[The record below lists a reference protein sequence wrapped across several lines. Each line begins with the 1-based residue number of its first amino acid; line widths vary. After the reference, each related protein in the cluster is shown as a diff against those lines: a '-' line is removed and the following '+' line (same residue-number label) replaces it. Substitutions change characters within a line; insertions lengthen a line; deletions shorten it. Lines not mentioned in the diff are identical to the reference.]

1 MAFFKLSAPVRLY
14 QYPFDYHSHLGGI
27 LPVRGHDGLSLV
39 GWLHRKK
46 PADVEDGEFRLFDQ
60 ALQFMQQ
67 SNPFALL
74 AAKKDVA
81 AYERAECAAEN
92 IYIAGVLIT
101 QHFRPG
107 EGVDELPVTDARL
120 YAVCQ
125 QLIKDAR
132 AKGGE
137 AWQWTLGLM
146 RYFNDK
152 IYSSNKYTPF
162 DDAYKT
168 RSSMVDR
175 IHAVPKDGEEDYV
188 AWIDATLEFLYQ
200 QGIRHIQIPAG
211 RDDIPTLDARMGV
224 FNARPVV
231 QYRALVHTPAA
242 YVSEKAFSDD
252 LAKIKSLLTHD
263 SLSWTIG
270 LDVLGV
276 ENRVADYGTLF
287 KFLQENRQD
296 FSDLLAKKKSNS
308 LIVHIHNGEGASAS
322 EDHRSLIGYYMAYGE
337 RSPESGFYGALS
349 SYIAQCARTAS
360 ERRGTSAARAGSM
373 LGHLFDELFSN
384 NSLTYRGCRLRRFDI
399 NSEHSRALAAYNGK
413 RSVMALAETLDSPA
427 VAAGNKTYYAVL
439 TGDESPYAFRLGH
452 AYYYRNYTAAKFPA
466 VAFDTNLGS
475 NAITGAGGLFATGE
489 SYRINKG
496 FRHLEGYIDTD
507 VLAAA
512 STAVAYMSSD
522 SLTEDQI
529 GLFVATSQKQGDM
542 QSVLADTDV
551 QKDIRKQLK
560 VVLGDSLKV
569 KIHLDLYY
577 TFFANLVTN
586 IVGDSVQQAT
596 RYQALTRVFA
606 LFCNWRSYLLG
617 ADGQG
622 VEHSDIQDEFLRM
635 VILLTYNLLPTGKE
649 HLLEDTMD
657 QLQKLLLLI
666 AAVYWQSTV
675 AQTAGVTTPM
685 KRSIE
690 SLEGFKSP
698 GSVLTIRRGKAQGS

>member
-27 LPVRGHDGLSLV
+27 LPVRSNDGLSLV

-46 PADVEDGEFRLFDQ
+46 PNDVDDGEFRLFDQ

-74 AAKKDVA
+74 AAKKEVA

-92 IYIAGVLIT
+92 VYIAAVLIA

-107 EGVDELPVTDARL
+107 EGIDELAVTDVRL
-120 YAVCQ
+120 YAICQ

-132 AKGGE
+132 VKAGE
-137 AWQWTLGLM
+137 AWQWTLELM
-146 RYFNDK
+146 RYFNEK

-175 IHAVPKDGEEDYV
+175 IHAVPNDGEEDYV
-188 AWIDATLEFLYQ
+188 AWIDATLEYLYQ

-211 RDDIPTLDARMGV
+211 RDDIPTLDARMAV
-224 FNARPVV
+224 FNTRPVV
-231 QYRALVHTPAA
+231 QYRALIHTPAA
-242 YVSEKAFSDD
+242 YVSAEAFNDD
-252 LAKIKSLLTHD
+252 LAKIKALLSKDNLT
-263 SLSWTIG
+263 WTIG

-276 ENRVADYGTLF
+276 ENRVADYATLL
-287 KFLQENRQD
+287 KFLQDNRQSFAD
-296 FSDLLAKKKSNS
+296 ILEKKESNRI
-308 LIVHIHNGEGASAS
+308 IVHIHNGEGASAS
-322 EDHRSLIGYYMAYGE
+322 GDHRSLIGYYMAYGE
-337 RSPESGFYGALS
+337 RSPESGFYSALA
-349 SYIAQCARTAS
+349 SYIAQCARTAA
-360 ERRGTSAARAGSM
+360 ERKKTNGAKAGDS
-373 LGHLFDELFSN
+373 LGHLFDELFTS
-384 NSLTYRGCRLRRFDI
+384 NSLTYRGCQLRRFDI

-427 VAAGNKTYYAVL
+427 GHGGTKTYYTAL
-439 TGDESPYAFRLGH
+439 TDEESPYAFRLGH
-452 AYYYRNYTAAKFPA
+452 AYYYRNYTAAKFPSL
-466 VAFDTNLGS
+466 AFDTNLGS

-496 FRHLEGYIDTD
+496 FRHLDGYIDTD

-512 STAVAYMSSD
+512 SAAVAYMSSD
-522 SLTEDQI
+522 SLTEQQI
-529 GLFVATSQKQGDM
+529 GLFVTISQKPGDM
-542 QSVLADTDV
+542 QSVLAAPDT
-551 QKDIRKQLK
+551 QQEIRKQLK
-560 VVLGDSLKV
+560 AVLGDSLKV
-569 KIHLDLYY
+569 RIHLDLYY

-586 IVGDSVQQAT
+586 IVGDSTQQAT
-596 RYQALTRVFA
+596 RYQALTRVFT

-635 VILLTYNLLPTGKE
+635 VILLTYNLLPTGRE

-666 AAVYWQSTV
+666 ASVYWQSTV
-675 AQTAGVTTPM
+675 ATTAGLTTPM

-698 GSVLTIRRGKAQGS
+698 ASVVTIRRGKAQGA